1 MLIILMIIKANIFCS
16 FQAYK
21 DYLFYDY
28 LMSMFINYDMYGK

>member
-1 MLIILMIIKANIFCS
+1 MIIPLMLIKANIIS

-28 LMSMFINYDMYGK
+28 LMSMFINYDFDR